1 MSSVA
6 QLTMHSPVGEI
17 TLSEADGAI
26 VSLDWGR
33 APPDFQEETPLLK
46 QARDVLNRYF
56 DGDFSDHNLP
66 LAPPGTAFQQK
77 VWQAMRVV
85 PAGKTQSYGELAK
98 SIGSAARAVGGACGA
113 NPIPILIPCHRVLAA
128 GGAIGGYSGDGGAE
142 TKRALLRLEGV
153 LP

>member
-1 MSSVA
+1 
-6 QLTMHSPVGEI
+6 MHSPVGEI
-17 TLSEADGAI
+17 TLSEEDGAI

-33 APPDFQEETPLLK
+33 APPEFQAETPLLK

-66 LAPPGTAFQQK
+66 FAPAGTAFQQK
-77 VWQAMRVV
+77 VWQAMRRI

-113 NPIPILIPCHRVLAA
+113 NPIPILIPCHRVLAT
-128 GGAIGGYSGDGGAE
+128 GGSIGGYSGDGGAE

-153 LP
+153 LS